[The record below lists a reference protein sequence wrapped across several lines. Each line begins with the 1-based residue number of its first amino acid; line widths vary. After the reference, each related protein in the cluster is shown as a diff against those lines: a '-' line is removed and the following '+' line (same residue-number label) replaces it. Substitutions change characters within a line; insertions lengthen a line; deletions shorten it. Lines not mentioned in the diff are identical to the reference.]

1 MPQAWRFATTCTSA
15 PGVTLAS
22 VTESGIDRDRGVLYP
37 ERLPRF
43 TRLEPPAEAS
53 ALVSWFWIP
62 QWDLPAGVESR
73 QPVLAYPAANLVVE
87 PDAVTLWGA
96 STRLT
101 ERVLRGSGWGV
112 GALLRPAAL
121 ARLHAAP
128 RELVDRHTVLDESGL
143 RASVTAAMPDVE
155 AAAGVLADRLVARVG
170 PPTPEG
176 RLANAMAD
184 LLMTDSDILRV
195 DDAAERLRVSVRTL
209 QRLAHR
215 TVGLSPVAMIRRRR
229 LQEAAR
235 RVREEPG
242 VALAEIAAELG
253 YADQAHLANDF
264 RSVLGFT
271 ATEYRADH

>member
-1 MPQAWRFATTCTSA
+1 MPRAWRFATTCASA
-15 PGVTLAS
+15 PGASLAC

-53 ALVSWFWIP
+53 VLVSWFWIP

-87 PDAVTLWGA
+87 PDAAALWGA

-121 ARLHAAP
+121 TRLHPAP
-128 RELVDRHTVLDESGL
+128 GDLVDRRIVLDEPGL
-143 RASVTAAMPDVE
+143 RAAVTAAMPDVE
-155 AAAGVLADRLVARVG
+155 AAAGVLTQWLVARVG

-184 LLMTDSDILRV
+184 LLMTDAHVLRV

-215 TVGLSPVAMIRRRR
+215 TVGLSPAAMIRRRR
-229 LQEAAR
+229 LQEAAQ

-242 VALAEIAAELG
+242 VALAEIAPELG